1 MTEGPQTVGRTTT
14 TGGPLDG
21 LSETVNARA
30 RRRLLAAAPRWQRPA
45 VVVTNLE
52 GFVGIQLARLMHRH
66 GVPVV
71 ALSDRP
77 RDPLTR
83 TRVVD
88 AVFDAGPDGRDTAR
102 VLAEIAQ
109 LFPERPVL
117 MPCSDIAVAAV
128 SAARASLDYH
138 LVLPEHE
145 VIELLTDKP
154 RFLDHAQANGIPVSP
169 FWVLQSRP
177 DAEDVA
183 ARLRY
188 PVVMKPY
195 RGTMAW
201 NDSVGQKAVRV
212 FDSTRLLET
221 WDLAAPDY
229 PVLVQEWVEGGDD
242 QLYSFN
248 GYFDAS
254 GQPLATFIARKL
266 RQWPPHTGMSS
277 LGVECRNDVI
287 LETAL
292 RLFTS
297 VPYRGFAYLEMKRDA
312 RTGQHYAIEANIGRP
327 TGRSPIAEAG
337 GVELHYTA
345 YCDALGLPLPTA
357 RTQRYGSAKWI
368 YFARDASSAWYYRRS
383 GHLTLR
389 TWLSSLRGVKADAV
403 FSWRD
408 PLPFVLDSASGLARV
423 VRREPVE

>member
-1 MTEGPQTVGRTTT
+1 MRSTGRR
-14 TGGPLDG
+14 PEG
-21 LSETVNARA
+21 LSEAANDRA

-52 GFVGIQLARLMHRH
+52 GFVGIQIARLMRRH

-77 RDPLTR
+77 RDPLSR
-83 TRVVD
+83 TRSVD
-88 AVFDAGPDGRDTAR
+88 AVFDAGPDGRDTTR
-102 VLAEIAQ
+102 VLGEIAH

-117 MPCSDIAVAAV
+117 IPCSDIAVAAV
-128 SAARASLDYH
+128 SAARESLDYH
-138 LVLPEHE
+138 LVLPEHD

-154 RFLDHAQANGIPVSP
+154 RFLGHAQANGIPVSP
-169 FWVLQSRP
+169 FRVLRSRS
-177 DAEDVA
+177 DAEDVTTQ
-183 ARLRY
+183 LRY
-188 PVVMKPY
+188 PAVMKPY
-195 RGTMAW
+195 RATTAW
-201 NDSVGQKAVRV
+201 NDRVGQKAVRAL
-212 FDSTRLLET
+212 DATRLLDT

-242 QLYSFN
+242 HLYSFN
-248 GYFDAS
+248 GYFDRS
-254 GQPLATFIARKL
+254 GHPLVTFIARKV

-277 LGVECRNDVI
+277 LGVECRNDVV
-287 LETAL
+287 LEAAL

-345 YCDALGLPLPTA
+345 YCDALGLPLPAA
-357 RTQRYGSAKWI
+357 RTQRYGSATWI
-368 YFARDASSAWYYRRS
+368 YFARDAASAWHYRRH
-383 GHLTLR
+383 GEVTVGAWLR
-389 TWLSSLRGVKADAV
+389 SLRGVKADAV

-408 PLPFVLDSASGLARV
+408 PLPFVLDSSTGLARV
-423 VRREPVE
+423 VRREPVDRGRDR